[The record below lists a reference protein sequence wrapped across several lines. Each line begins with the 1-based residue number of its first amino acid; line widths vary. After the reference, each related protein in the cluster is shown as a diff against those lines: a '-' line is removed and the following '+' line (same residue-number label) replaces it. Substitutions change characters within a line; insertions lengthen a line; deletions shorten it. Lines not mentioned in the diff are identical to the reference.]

1 MLQRLYTL
9 LGVGYHVNQHVTAS
23 PSEVDAVSRISP
35 SPVAASSLPVV
46 DSGTHPLR
54 VDA

>member
-9 LGVGYHVNQHVTAS
+9 LGVGYHVNQHATAS

-35 SPVAASSLPVV
+35 ARSSLFAPC
-46 DSGTHPLR
+46 GRLWYTPLR

>member
-35 SPVAASSLPVV
+35 ALNRLFALWVSS
-46 DSGTHPLR
+46 GICPLGA
-54 VDA
+54 DA

>member
-35 SPVAASSLPVV
+35 ARSILFAP
-46 DSGTHPLR
+46 
-54 VDA
+54 